1 MKKTDEQIA
10 DGIVIEVRNTMRR
23 IEESHKKADLDGELK
38 SDSYSRMKEEGL
50 WDAQTIINE
59 YLLIKRKKSCYPTAI
74 RQLCIAI
81 FSVAST
87 NYWAKQIKD
96 EQSQKEHTK
105 KKKRKPE
112 QERLIGCSLGK
123 HQK

>member
-59 YLLIKRKKSCYPTAI
+59 YLLIKRKKSCYPAAI

-87 NYWAKQIKD
+87 NCWAKQIKD

-105 KKKRKPE
+105 KKKRKT
-112 QERLIGCSLGK
+112 
-123 HQK
+123 